1 MVGGEKETGKVR
13 RRKMKKKYLA
23 LSAGVVLVA
32 AVLAVQIPGLVS
44 AETQGTDAE
53 TGQEEEVITMM
64 QKKDVVSFGRTENG
78 TRLTLY
84 DMKLD
89 LPEDMVMETGVTEAD
104 TAFAFAIVD
113 DLRLVLSAGESEVI
127 EGNLADL
134 SEEEQEAYREAT
146 AYEYDTTSLVESEIV
161 HFNGALYAVHAFYE
175 MEEEKPI
182 MTLNTV
188 VDGVSYTIC
197 GYPDGEML
205 DDTDISILTAMAA
218 ALEVD
223 E

>member
-32 AVLAVQIPGLVS
+32 AALVIQIPGLVS

-64 QKKDVVSFGRTENG
+64 QKKDVVTFGRTENG

-84 DMKLD
+84 DMKMD
-89 LPEDMVMETGVTEAD
+89 LPEDMVMETGVTEDD

-134 SEEEQEAYREAT
+134 SEEQEAYREAT
-146 AYEYDTTSLVESEIV
+146 AYEYDTTSLVESELV
-161 HFNGALYAVHAFYE
+161 DFNGTLYAVHAFYE

-197 GYPDGEML
+197 GYPDGETL

>member
-1 MVGGEKETGKVR
+1 
-13 RRKMKKKYLA
+13 MKKKYLA
-23 LSAGVVLVA
+23 LSAGTVLVA

-44 AETQGTDAE
+44 AETQGTDADTE
-53 TGQEEEVITMM
+53 QEVT
-64 QKKDVVSFGRTENG
+64 FGRTENG

-89 LPEDMVMETGVTEAD
+89 LPEDMVMETGVTEDD

-134 SEEEQEAYREAT
+134 PEEEQEAYREAT
-146 AYEYDTTSLVESEIV
+146 AYEYDTMSLVESELV
-161 HFNGALYAVHAFYE
+161 DFNGTLYAVHAFYE
-175 MEEEKPI
+175 MEEERPV

-188 VDGVSYTIC
+188 VEGVNYTIC

-218 ALEVD
+218 ALEAD
-223 E
+223 EG

>member
-1 MVGGEKETGKVR
+1 
-13 RRKMKKKYLA
+13 MKKKYLA

-64 QKKDVVSFGRTENG
+64 QKKDVVTFGRTENG

-89 LPEDMVMETGVTEAD
+89 LPEDMVMETGVTEDD

-134 SEEEQEAYREAT
+134 S
-146 AYEYDTTSLVESEIV
+146 
-161 HFNGALYAVHAFYE
+161 
-175 MEEEKPI
+175 
-182 MTLNTV
+182 
-188 VDGVSYTIC
+188 
-197 GYPDGEML
+197 
-205 DDTDISILTAMAA
+205 
-218 ALEVD
+218 
-223 E
+223 

>member
-1 MVGGEKETGKVR
+1 
-13 RRKMKKKYLA
+13 MKKKYLA

-89 LPEDMVMETGVTEAD
+89 LPEDMVMETGVTEDD

-161 HFNGALYAVHAFYE
+161 DFNGALYAVHAFYE

-197 GYPDGEML
+197 GYPDGETL

>member
-1 MVGGEKETGKVR
+1 
-13 RRKMKKKYLA
+13 MKKKYLA
-23 LSAGVVLVA
+23 LSAGMIFAA

-53 TGQEEEVITMM
+53 TEQEEEVITMM
-64 QKKDVVSFGRTENG
+64 QKKDVVTFGRTEDG

-89 LPEDMVMETGVTEAD
+89 LPEDMVMETGVTEDD

-146 AYEYDTTSLVESEIV
+146 AYEYDTTSLVESELV
-161 HFNGALYAVHAFYE
+161 DFNGTLYAVHAFYE
-175 MEEEKPI
+175 MEEERPV

-223 E
+223 EG

>member
-1 MVGGEKETGKVR
+1 
-13 RRKMKKKYLA
+13 MKKKYLA
-23 LSAGVVLVA
+23 LSAGMIFAA

-44 AETQGTDAE
+44 AETQGTDADTE
-53 TGQEEEVITMM
+53 QEEEVITMM
-64 QKKDVVSFGRTENG
+64 QKKDVVTFGRTENG

-89 LPEDMVMETGVTEAD
+89 LPEDMVMETGVTEDD

-146 AYEYDTTSLVESEIV
+146 AYEYDTMSLVESELV
-161 HFNGALYAVHAFYE
+161 DFNGTLYVVHAFYE
-175 MEEEKPI
+175 MEEERPV

-223 E
+223 EG